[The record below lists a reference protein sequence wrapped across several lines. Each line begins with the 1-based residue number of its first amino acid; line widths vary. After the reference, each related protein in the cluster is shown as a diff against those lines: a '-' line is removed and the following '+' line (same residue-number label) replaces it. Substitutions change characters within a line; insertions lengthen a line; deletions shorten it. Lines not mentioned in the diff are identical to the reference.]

1 MSKRPIIERRT
12 RFYLGCEGESEQA
25 YGAFLQRLCNDA
37 GLSVQIVARN
47 LQPAGDPNALARRAV
62 ADAQA
67 QHAKAPI
74 AGRAILIDADRLA
87 DLADRGQAAQ
97 RMLDQARFVTIWQ
110 HPDHEGFLLR
120 HLPGHGMDDPPRG
133 MSLEA
138 LQAVWPRYHKA
149 MASRDL
155 GLMLDQE
162 AVLRAGRF
170 ILNFQQL
177 LQMIGLT
184 QQP

>member
-1 MSKRPIIERRT
+1 MSRRPVIERRK
-12 RFYLGCEGESEQA
+12 RIFLGCEGESEQA
-25 YGAFLQRLCNDA
+25 YGAFLQRLCDNA

-47 LQPAGDPNALARRAV
+47 LQPAGDPTAIARRAV
-62 ADAQA
+62 ASAIA
-67 QHAKAPI
+67 ENAKAPI
-74 AGRAILIDADRLA
+74 TARAILIDADRLA

-97 RMLDQARFVTIWQ
+97 RLLDQARFITIWQ

-133 MSLEA
+133 RSFEA

-155 GLMLDQE
+155 GLMLDHD
-162 AVLRAGRF
+162 AILRAGRF
-170 ILNFQQL
+170 VPEFQKL
-177 LQMIGLT
+177 LQMIRLA